1 MYIGNRVC
9 ESSKGYKRGSKPKPA
24 PFIYG
29 FFGKRLTEVSLKQA
43 LERSAVA
50 SLVLCHLVNG
60 VMDRVEVLAKPAF
73 AKKVCTTSFFR

>member
-9 ESSKGYKRGSKPKPA
+9 ESSKGYKKGSKPKPA
-24 PFIYG
+24 PFIYV
-29 FFGKRLTEVSLKQA
+29 FWKRLTEVSLKES
-43 LERSAVA
+43 LECSAVA

-60 VMDRVEVLAKPAF
+60 VMDCVEVLAKPAF